1 MKTKKKFFSKLLLTG
16 IFLLIISSCEN
27 KKDAGNP
34 LLDTQWSGIGKIP
47 MAEEIILKFS
57 KDKMDVILENKVIE
71 STRYEVKGNQ
81 INFSKISGGSPCEV
95 GAKGNY
101 SFEITGDKLTI
112 DAVTDECVARTKS
125 LKGSILT
132 RIEP

>member
-1 MKTKKKFFSKLLLTG
+1 MKTKKKFFSKLLITG

-57 KDKMDVILENKVIE
+57 EDKMDVILENKVIE
-71 STRYEVKGNQ
+71 STKYEVKGNQ

-101 SFEITGDKLTI
+101 SFEIIGNKLTI
-112 DAVTDECVARTKS
+112 EAVTDECLARTKS